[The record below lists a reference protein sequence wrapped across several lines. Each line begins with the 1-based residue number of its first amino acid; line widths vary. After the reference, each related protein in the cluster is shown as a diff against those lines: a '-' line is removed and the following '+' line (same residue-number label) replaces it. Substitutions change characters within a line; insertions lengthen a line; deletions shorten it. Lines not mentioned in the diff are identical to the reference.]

1 MFGIK
6 GGDIMTDD
14 DINKVAQRV
23 WDILI
28 DGVRAQDRLA
38 GIDGAA
44 NGVNNNLGVL
54 LDSAKKD
61 DNIAEALKAMTTL
74 LSLLAEKQK

>member
-1 MFGIK
+1 MI
-6 GGDIMTDD
+6 TEDD
-14 DINKVAQRV
+14 VNKIAQMV
-23 WDILI
+23 WDFLI